1 MRNAYICGEM
11 ECVDKKEF
19 KEYFAK
25 NLILEIQTKKSKKA
39 QVDLVMLNTTRSD
52 KNKIRLN
59 LLNVSEK
66 IE

>member
-1 MRNAYICGEM
+1 MRSAYICGER

-39 QVDLVMLNTTRSD
+39 QVDLVMLNTTRSY

-59 LLNVSEK
+59 PLNVS
-66 IE
+66 